1 MLIQSLPSAEN
12 MSLIFKA
19 RSDHKECLLQCFAH
33 LADNRMFWDAFLKK
47 SDSRAPTP
55 ASLSVGGGWGPGLQV
70 RFITTELVQLPN

>member
-12 MSLIFKA
+12 MNLMEKQTFKA
-19 RSDHKECLLQCFAH
+19 RSDRKECLLQCFAH

-55 ASLSVGGGWGPGLQV
+55 ASLFQLAVGGVQV
-70 RFITTELVQLPN
+70 SRSDL